1 MFKVQSSFTA
11 LDFQPLYISTVWLT
25 VLSLATC
32 AYLYSDL
39 CPKCHR
45 PVFSGH
51 LLTWDWL
58 SLSLSLSPRPEVLM
72 SSRCHWSSTMTCP
85 PTGRTTS
92 TGETNTTARSIS
104 LLHFIV
110 LCGNMSDFT
119 RGWHKS
125 KWHWY
130 QVTDVFDMLN
140 YSCIMM
146 KSMRVNWLWNPLS
159 VLVPPVSVLLAGVFW
174 TSGLWNSW
182 SDSTLAEYSV
192 QWLGT
197 FSCEVVGKV

>member
-1 MFKVQSSFTA
+1 MSQWLVPWLISGLQS
-11 LDFQPLYISTVWLT
+11 
-25 VLSLATC
+25 
-32 AYLYSDL
+32 
-39 CPKCHR
+39 
-45 PVFSGH
+45 FSNVMSVS
-51 LLTWDWL
+51 LLTDYVKHVHPLTLCHQSKYSANEWL
-58 SLSLSLSPRPEVLM
+58 FPRSLSRSRPEVLM

-146 KSMRVNWLWNPLS
+146 KSMRVNWL
-159 VLVPPVSVLLAGVFW
+159 
-174 TSGLWNSW
+174 
-182 SDSTLAEYSV
+182 
-192 QWLGT
+192 
-197 FSCEVVGKV
+197 